1 MKPASLKPGIP
12 NGSVTPIRDTSGQ
25 DRPIETG
32 TAGRQPS
39 RRVLLVVAV
48 IIALTGSGAWLFKAW
63 SGAARTVSAERLRI
77 AEVIRGPF
85 VRDVSARGTVVA
97 AVSPTLYAPA
107 PGTVTFAVQAGDR
120 VARGE
125 VLARL
130 ESPELLN
137 ELERE
142 AATLASLE
150 IAVERQAIDTRRQI
164 LASQQTADLAGVA
177 IQAAERELKRA
188 EESWAQRLISE
199 RDYEKARDDAAE
211 ARLAHAHAIESA
223 GLEKESLEFELRTR
237 VLERDRQRLLV
248 EDLKRRAGELDVTS
262 PVDGV
267 VGTLAIADR
276 TAVARNAPLVTV
288 VDLSRF
294 EIEFEVPETY
304 ADDLGLGMD
313 ATVTYGERSYPARVS
328 AISPEVH
335 DGQVTGRLRFDAEA
349 PAGLRQSQRV
359 SARILL
365 ESRQDVLTV
374 QRGPFLESSGGRIA
388 YRVVDGVAYRTPIT
402 TGATS
407 IGEVEIVS
415 GLAEGDRVVVSNVEV
430 FAGAETVRLVD

>member
-1 MKPASLKPGIP
+1 
-12 NGSVTPIRDTSGQ
+12 
-25 DRPIETG
+25 
-32 TAGRQPS
+32 
-39 RRVLLVVAV
+39 
-48 IIALTGSGAWLFKAW
+48 
-63 SGAARTVSAERLRI
+63 
-77 AEVIRGPF
+77 
-85 VRDVSARGTVVA
+85 
-97 AVSPTLYAPA
+97 
-107 PGTVTFAVQAGDR
+107 
-120 VARGE
+120 
-125 VLARL
+125 
-130 ESPELLN
+130 
-137 ELERE
+137 
-142 AATLASLE
+142 
-150 IAVERQAIDTRRQI
+150 
-164 LASQQTADLAGVA
+164 
-177 IQAAERELKRA
+177 
-188 EESWAQRLISE
+188 
-199 RDYEKARDDAAE
+199 
-211 ARLAHAHAIESA
+211 
-223 GLEKESLEFELRTR
+223 